1 MKNKLL
7 MIICCLSFSLMASAQ
22 ASGGQI
28 RRPVKKQSTSR
39 QRVDNRNSS
48 TTSNVNNNNSVV
60 SHDNNEQPKW
70 TSSREDNNKANDSK
84 EQIVMPMYPGGS
96 SALFQYLSQNVHYP
110 EKCVKNGIQGRVVIG
125 IIIGTDG
132 YIKDTWVVNSV
143 DPDLDK
149 EALRVVK
156 NMPKWIPAND
166 NGNPI
171 RIKYTI
177 PITFRL

>member
-1 MKNKLL
+1 MKMKLMML
-7 MIICCLSFSLMASAQ
+7 ICCLSFSLMALAQ

-39 QRVDNRNSS
+39 QRVYNRYSS

-60 SHDNNEQPKW
+60 SRNNNEQSKW
-70 TSSREDNNKANDSK
+70 TSSREEKANSSK
-84 EQIVMPMYPGGS
+84 EQIVMPMFPGGS
-96 SALFQYLSQNVHYP
+96 SALFQYLSQNINYP
-110 EKCVKNGIQGRVVIG
+110 ENCVKKGIQGRVVIG
-125 IIIGTDG
+125 VIIGTDG
-132 YIKDTWVVNSV
+132 YIKDTWVMNSV

-171 RIKYTI
+171 RIKYNI